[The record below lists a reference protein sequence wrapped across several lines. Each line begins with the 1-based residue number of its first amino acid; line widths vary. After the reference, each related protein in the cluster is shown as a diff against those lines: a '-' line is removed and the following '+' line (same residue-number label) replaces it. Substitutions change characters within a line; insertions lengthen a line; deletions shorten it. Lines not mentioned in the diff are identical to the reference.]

1 MTPAVVQQ
9 IRIDLPLV
17 TEIWDE
23 AFLLLQ
29 FFLLKFPLVS
39 RALVE
44 QDEWFLFMTVITT
57 NSFPKPSTSRGQHQL
72 LHIFYSGFLSDC
84 PQDMSLVSSSENSS
98 VPYRNSFNLFLNDWL
113 QSQKCNFINKK
124 GLSHCLACRARQSLR
139 QVYLKFV
146 NPEQTTSFVIIVE
159 L

>member
-1 MTPAVVQQ
+1 MTGTHSVLRVFTRSCALNSLMTPAVVQQ

-29 FFLLKFPLVS
+29 SFLLKFPLVS

-57 NSFPKPSTSRGQHQL
+57 NSFSEAIHLQRPTPITPYL
-72 LHIFYSGFLSDC
+72 LQWI
-84 PQDMSLVSSSENSS
+84 
-98 VPYRNSFNLFLNDWL
+98 SF
-113 QSQKCNFINKK
+113 
-124 GLSHCLACRARQSLR
+124 
-139 QVYLKFV
+139 
-146 NPEQTTSFVIIVE
+146 
-159 L
+159 